1 MIPRIVSTSSLISK
15 TLHAGA
21 CAHPSMPCLKQ
32 NTGRILSRRM
42 RYLPPPVGFAFA
54 SAATA
59 GLFLPAP
66 SIAKAGHVI
75 LSARTLRNSFRF
87 CAFFLNLVSYN
98 ERKFASVCFVCM
110 FWSRMRFV
118 CRARISAWSSSWRA
132 LSAFR
137 GRGFELTHI

>member
-59 GLFLPAP
+59 GMFLPAP
-66 SIAKAGHVI
+66 SIAKAAPAT
-75 LSARTLRNSFRF
+75 LFPSARALATAHLI
-87 CAFFLNLVSYN
+87 VKK
-98 ERKFASVCFVCM
+98 EMSVLYGQSVGGM
-110 FWSRMRFV
+110 W
-118 CRARISAWSSSWRA
+118 
-132 LSAFR
+132 
-137 GRGFELTHI
+137 

>member
-21 CAHPSMPCLKQ
+21 CAHPSMPCGEQ

-66 SIAKAGHVI
+66 SIAKAAPAT
-75 LSARTLRNSFRF
+75 LFPSA
-87 CAFFLNLVSYN
+87 CAL
-98 ERKFASVCFVCM
+98 ASAHLIVKKEMSVLYGQSVGGM
-110 FWSRMRFV
+110 W
-118 CRARISAWSSSWRA
+118 
-132 LSAFR
+132 
-137 GRGFELTHI
+137 